1 MEGVRSEALRGGVDL
16 AKANFCICCEA
27 RRRCCPGTVTGG
39 ASSGSIECRRHLGDA
54 RFVYDDHADAVR
66 GLGTHSSMALAMMVC
81 AMAMETVFSI
91 WALAPGSLPAGRA
104 QQVRSATSSSYGGL
118 PACSVS
124 AVGLVGPGK
133 GRASRNQ
140 SRPHFVLIAVTVPA
154 ASSLESEWSIFI
166 SRSASPLRTAKAR
179 WPMRMGW

>member
-1 MEGVRSEALRGGVDL
+1 MGFVGIGMEGVRSEALRGGIDL

-81 AMAMETVFSI
+81 AMAMGDAKASAAAVAT
-91 WALAPGSLPAGRA
+91 ADARK
-104 QQVRSATSSSYGGL
+104 VRSFMKCL
-118 PACSVS
+118 
-124 AVGLVGPGK
+124 L
-133 GRASRNQ
+133 
-140 SRPHFVLIAVTVPA
+140 
-154 ASSLESEWSIFI
+154 LESRWFI
-166 SRSASPLRTAKAR
+166 E
-179 WPMRMGW
+179 